1 MFCTAASG
9 GETPDSIDAHVRGGR
24 RAHPFPLT
32 HTNKLKSE
40 RQAQSTDVRVV
51 CESALVEIMPVSFA
65 IVSNGKAE
73 ALMNV
78 KVMGMSARTRKHQQR

>member
-1 MFCTAASG
+1 M
-9 GETPDSIDAHVRGGR
+9 
-24 RAHPFPLT
+24 
-32 HTNKLKSE
+32 
-40 RQAQSTDVRVV
+40 V